1 MAFFNVQN
9 GDAMLRPLGAP
20 EKQEHSAKPS
30 GQYRA
35 MVYGIHG
42 NFGILS
48 NVESATCRAIWML
61 HSSSPTSG
69 TPCFQSF
76 TLIV

>member
-30 GQYRA
+30 GQWSTA
-35 MVYGIHG
+35 SM
-42 NFGILS
+42 
-48 NVESATCRAIWML
+48 ATLA
-61 HSSSPTSG
+61 S
-69 TPCFQSF
+69 
-76 TLIV
+76 